1 MFDDLDWPLNASYG
15 FSAIAVFLVYSNYG
29 PILYTVSEING
40 DATFPAPCIYD
51 PMRGFSLKFCNGDG
65 ARKKLENDARTR
77 MSKKCDHIL
86 IRSDTI
92 PALARRTCACD

>member
-51 PMRGFSLKFCNGDG
+51 PLRGFSLKFCNGDG
-65 ARKKLENDARTR
+65 ARKKLENDALTR
-77 MSKKCDHIL
+77 MSKKV
-86 IRSDTI
+86 RSYSHSFRHNTGLGETDM
-92 PALARRTCACD
+92 CM